1 MKRRHERIA
10 SLKRGGTGSNFAAPR
25 IVGDRGELGLR
36 NGWRCL
42 GNRRLGLLCRRC
54 DRGGLERDVRVGL
67 EGGQVGRL
75 LDGGDLGLEGGRL
88 GLGCLLDGGDLGL

>member
-42 GNRRLGLLCRRC
+42 GNRRLGIL
-54 DRGGLERDVRVGL
+54 
-67 EGGQVGRL
+67 
-75 LDGGDLGLEGGRL
+75 
-88 GLGCLLDGGDLGL
+88 